1 MFRTLYG
8 KLVAVLAGIFVLIG
22 VLTLVLTF
30 FTTRLYLAE
39 VNQKLNRTLAGHL
52 VSEETLLKDGR
63 INPGALKDVFHML
76 MVINPAIEIYLLDPS
91 GRILAYSAPPGKVK
105 RDRVALG
112 PVRQFLAQSPA
123 LPILGDDPRGADR
136 KKVFSAAP
144 IMVDHKVEGYMYV
157 ILGGEEF
164 DTATRILEESYILK
178 LGLWTVAASLLFAFV
193 VGLVLFRLITR
204 RLARL
209 AFEVD
214 VFQKSDFSGEIGF
227 ADTEGVRYD
236 DEIGRLR
243 GAFHRMADRIKE
255 QVGRLKDI
263 DRFRRDMVANVSHD
277 FRTPLTSLQG
287 YLDTLLLKG
296 AILPPKERQ
305 HYIEI
310 AAKQSR
316 RLSTLVEELF
326 ELAKL
331 DSQEAVPLKEAFSL
345 EELVSDIALKFRLKA
360 QEKGLRIETDF
371 NAGLPFVLADV
382 GMIERVFENLIG
394 NALEHTPEG
403 GRISL
408 ALRHENGRISVR
420 VQDTGRGIP
429 PEELPHIFLRFHRVE
444 KDRSAD
450 SGGAGLGL
458 AIVKRILELHQSHI
472 DAESTLSMGTTFSFD
487 LPVSPGR
494 AET

>member
-8 KLVAVLAGIFVLIG
+8 KLVAVLAGIFGLIG
-22 VLTLVLTF
+22 ILTLVLTF

-52 VSEETLLKDGR
+52 VSEETLLKNGR

-76 MVINPAIEIYLLDPS
+76 MVINPSIEIYLLDPS
-91 GRILAYSAPPGKVK
+91 GKILAYSAPPGKVK

-112 PVRQFLAQSPA
+112 PVRKFLTQSPA
-123 LPILGDDPRGADR
+123 LPILGDDPRGTDR

-144 IMVDHKVEGYMYV
+144 ITVDHKVEGYMYV

-164 DTATRILEESYILK
+164 DTATRILEESYILR
-178 LGLWTVAASLLFAFV
+178 LGLWTVAASLLFAFI
-193 VGLVLFRLITR
+193 VGLLLIRVITR

-214 VFQKSDFSGEIGF
+214 VFQKSDFSGEIRFPERDGGK
-227 ADTEGVRYD
+227 DG
-236 DEIGRLR
+236 DEIDRLR
-243 GAFHRMADRIKE
+243 TTFHRMSDRIKE
-255 QVGRLKDI
+255 QVRRLKDT
-263 DRFRRDMVANVSHD
+263 DRLRRDMVANVSHD
-277 FRTPLTSLQG
+277 FRTPLTALQG

-296 AILPPKERQ
+296 PILAPKERQ
-305 HYIEI
+305 RYLEI
-310 AAKQSR
+310 ASKQSR
-316 RLSTLVEELF
+316 RLSVLVNELF

-331 DSQEAVPLKEAFSL
+331 DALETAPHPEPFSL
-345 EELVSDIALKFRLKA
+345 EELVSDIAQKFQLKA
-360 QEKGLRIETDF
+360 HEKGLRIETDF
-371 NAGLPFVLADV
+371 NAGLPFVYADI
-382 GMIERVFENLIG
+382 GMIERVLENLIG
-394 NALEHTPEG
+394 NALQHTPEG

-408 ALRHENGRISVR
+408 ALRYENRRISVR

-429 PEELPHIFLRFHRVE
+429 PQEIPHIFLRFYRVE

-472 DAESTLSMGTTFSFD
+472 EVESRVSSGTAFSFD

-494 AET
+494 PGT